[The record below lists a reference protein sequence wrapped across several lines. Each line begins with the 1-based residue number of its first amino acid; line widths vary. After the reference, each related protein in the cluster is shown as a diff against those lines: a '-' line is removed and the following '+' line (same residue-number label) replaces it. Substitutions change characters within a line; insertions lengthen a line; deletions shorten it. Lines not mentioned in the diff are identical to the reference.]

1 MLQGDHQDKILQAFD
16 FAVIEQCVSRS
27 LAFRPGVRRAG
38 EARAEWQHLYDECA
52 MYEPFINANKP
63 NFQIEYG
70 TNIKSCPTLKSGQHL
85 LVYGEDTLD
94 TGKITQVCN

>member
-1 MLQGDHQDKILQAFD
+1 
-16 FAVIEQCVSRS
+16 
-27 LAFRPGVRRAG
+27 
-38 EARAEWQHLYDECA
+38 

-85 LVYGEDTLD
+85 LVYSEDTLD